1 MRNNAIIIGKFGNM
15 KKSIE
20 DFIPDDRNFNKGTE
34 YGSHLLE
41 KSLSELG
48 AGRSILVDAD
58 DRIIAGNKTQEA
70 AINVGLKDA
79 IVIETEGDELVA
91 VRRTD
96 MDIHTSKGRKMALA
110 DNAISKKNLQ
120 WDDVVI
126 NQVQQEFGLD
136 IHEWCIPV
144 VSIDEE
150 DEEKPSEAPKNN
162 DEDEYRELRI
172 KFAPDA
178 YLFVLGKLRE
188 HGDDFAKSLISI
200 LNIE

>member
-1 MRNNAIIIGKFGNM
+1 M

-91 VRRTD
+91 VKRTD
-96 MDIHTSKGRKMALA
+96 IHLDTKEGRELALA
-110 DNAISKKNLQ
+110 DNATSALNLAYDINNLQ
-120 WDDVVI
+120 QVI
-126 NQVQQEFGLD
+126 LEF
-136 IHEWCIPV
+136 
-144 VSIDEE
+144 
-150 DEEKPSEAPKNN
+150 
-162 DEDEYRELRI
+162 
-172 KFAPDA
+172 
-178 YLFVLGKLRE
+178 
-188 HGDDFAKSLISI
+188 DDFDPEEWGFDRDDLGRDINSQGEIDIDAFEEEQELKIKLTFKQYEQVTGI
-200 LNIE
+200 LRMHNPDNMADALLEILGYYEQQGEQ